1 MGQLI
6 LVESFFEA
14 KDAIVEQP
22 VPYSANSNETS
33 AMGSRIYSKFVHRTT
48 GPAPSRREHLCGQ
61 VKFGLFEERA
71 SSTCCHSHERK
82 KSTLLFFNHSQ
93 VYILLRRTTTT
104 TTTTVAS

>member
-33 AMGSRIYSKFVHRTT
+33 ATGSRIYSKFVHRPPVQHHCAENTC
-48 GPAPSRREHLCGQ
+48 A
-61 VKFGLFEERA
+61 VKLSLA
-71 SSTCCHSHERK
+71 YSKNVLHQHM
-82 KSTLLFFNHSQ
+82 LSQ
-93 VYILLRRTTTT
+93 P
-104 TTTTVAS
+104 